1 MLFMFVENPPRFCGK
16 SPAITHDPSGRMN
29 RIYPAIRARTAVRG
43 QLLQDGARMMDLSSM
58 SQVSTLVPE
67 PAPTPSAKP
76 AAAAPAA
83 GTAGGGSGNQSAGN
97 SVDQVQVSQPAADAP
112 EPWVDRTPTEPSVDR
127 SFPETERGQRFDFGV

>member
-1 MLFMFVENPPRFCGK
+1 
-16 SPAITHDPSGRMN
+16 
-29 RIYPAIRARTAVRG
+29 
-43 QLLQDGARMMDLSSM
+43 MMDLSSM

-83 GTAGGGSGNQSAGN
+83 GTAGG
-97 SVDQVQVSQPAADAP
+97 DQVQVSQPAADAP
-112 EPWVDRTPTEPSVDR
+112 KPWVDRTPTEPSVDR

>member
-1 MLFMFVENPPRFCGK
+1 
-16 SPAITHDPSGRMN
+16 
-29 RIYPAIRARTAVRG
+29 
-43 QLLQDGARMMDLSSM
+43 MDLSSM

-112 EPWVDRTPTEPSVDR
+112 EPWVDRTPTELSVDR